1 MLENIVLP
9 RSSESS
15 ESSTQYTNITISND
29 IESNIPNLLQLV
41 NPVNPVNPVQSKS
54 TTSQKCK
61 CLLEILSLFCCI
73 ALAVTYTVYVIIS
86 LCQTSY
92 DEQKEMCKN
101 SNIWLYLLLNI
112 ICNSLITSST
122 VNSKLNSNSKNK
134 NNSNYSNL
142 IQVLYVLSFTIW
154 GCIELFGVNCVDN
167 IKSTLLYTMMEVS
180 VFIRLIILGLL
191 LIISFVLC
199 CIKCCFIRQIN
210 LN

>member
-1 MLENIVLP
+1 MSENIVLP

-29 IESNIPNLLQLV
+29 IESNIPNLLQPVNLV
-41 NPVNPVNPVQSKS
+41 NPVNPVQTKS

-61 CLLEILSLFCCI
+61 CLIEILFLFCSI
-73 ALAVTYTVYVIIS
+73 ALVVTYTVYVIIS

-92 DEQKEMCKN
+92 NKQKEMCRN
-101 SNIWLYLLLNI
+101 SNIWVYLLLNI
-112 ICNSLITSST
+112 ICNSLLTSST

-134 NNSNYSNL
+134 NNSNYLYL
-142 IQVLYVLSFTIW
+142 IQVLYILSFTIW

-167 IKSTLLYTMMEVS
+167 LNSTLLYTMMEVS
-180 VFIRLIILGLL
+180 VFIRIIILGLL
-191 LIISFVLC
+191 LIISFVVC
-199 CIKCCFIRQIN
+199 CIKCCLIGQIN